1 MTSTT
6 EALRKITLFKGTV
19 LVSFVYAIISVV
31 LLVTIYFT
39 KIGAEFTQETN
50 FPFAI
55 TFTIGMLVIIGILIY
70 KVSTFKEDEQNVVKL
85 YDDMTCPEFWT
96 LAKTDSATL
105 DDFSNETK
113 GYMRYK
119 CVKPTDAPANTNIKI
134 DTAASGIS
142 DADKQLAA
150 AERIMHN
157 ETGNEVNVNCGELYP
172 KYMSSVDVRENPGPQ
187 NSMRCAYVNRCGLT
201 WSSVCPDQ

>member
-6 EALRKITLFKGTV
+6 EALRKITLFKGTI
-19 LVSFVYAIISVV
+19 LVSFIYAIISVV

-70 KVSTFKEDEQNVVKL
+70 KVSTFKEDQTFVKL
-85 YDDMTCPEFWT
+85 YDEMTCPEFWT
-96 LAKTDSATL
+96 LEKTNSATL

-119 CVKPTDAPANTNIKI
+119 CVKPTDAPANTNVTI
-134 DTAASGIS
+134 DTSSGIS
-142 DADKQLAA
+142 NAEKQLAA

-157 ETGNEVNVNCGELYP
+157 ETGTTVTVNCDELYP

-187 NSMRCAYVNRCGLT
+187 NSMRCAYVNKCGLT
-201 WSSVCPDQ
+201 WSSVCPDK